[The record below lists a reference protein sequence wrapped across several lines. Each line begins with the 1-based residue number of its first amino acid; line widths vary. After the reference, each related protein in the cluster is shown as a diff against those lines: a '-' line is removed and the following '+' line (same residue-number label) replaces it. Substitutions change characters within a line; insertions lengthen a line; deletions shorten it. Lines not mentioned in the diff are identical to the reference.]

1 MGTIAWT
8 AGTGPLAGFADGFR
22 REFVRQGHPASSAKH
37 HLVLMGQL
45 DRWLASEGLAVADL
59 SCEVAERFFVSRRA
73 RGQRRVPTM
82 EALSP
87 LFVYLIG
94 LGVLD
99 YDAMRPPRTVR
110 DDLLD
115 RYQRHLVDERGLM
128 PSTVLRYVRFARRFL
143 SERAHRRGV
152 PIGFEDLASADVHAF
167 MLDAGA
173 RLVVESAKREA
184 ADLRALLRFM
194 YLSGL
199 TITDLGS
206 AMPPVAVWRGTRLP
220 MTMSASQVDGVLQ
233 SCDRTTATGRRDYA
247 ILVLLAR
254 LGLRSGEVAALH
266 LDDIDWRAGEL
277 TVRGKARR
285 SDRLPMPH
293 QVGEALTD
301 YLRHDRPSCE
311 HRTVILTRYAPPRP
325 IHPSSITSIV
335 YRACHR
341 SGVDRVGGHRLR
353 HALASELL
361 RRGGP
366 LTEIAQVL
374 RHSDLGTTAAYA
386 KIDRITLRGLA
397 QSWPAVSR

>member
-1 MGTIAWT
+1 MGTVAWT
-8 AGTGPLAGFADGFR
+8 AGNGPLTGFAGGFR
-22 REFVRQGHPASSAKH
+22 GELARLGHPPGSAKH
-37 HLVLMGQL
+37 HLVMMGQL
-45 DRWLASEGLAVADL
+45 DRWLAAEGLTAADL
-59 SCEVAERFFVSRRA
+59 SCGVAEQFFASRRA

-94 LGVLD
+94 LGVVD
-99 YDAMRPPRTVR
+99 HDAMRAPRTAV
-110 DDLLD
+110 DDALD
-115 RYQRHLVDERGLM
+115 RYREHLVDQRGLM
-128 PSTVLRYVRFARRFL
+128 PGTVLRYVRFARRFL
-143 SERAHRRGV
+143 SERAGRQGV
-152 PIGFEDLASADVHAF
+152 PIGFEGLTSADVHAF
-167 MLDAGA
+167 MLDAGS

-184 ADLRALLRFM
+184 ADLRALLRFL

-220 MTMSASQVDGVLQ
+220 MTMAASQVDRLLE
-233 SCDRTTATGRRDYA
+233 SCDRSTATGRRDYT
-247 ILVLLAR
+247 IMVLLAK

-285 SDRLPMPH
+285 RDRLPIPQ
-293 QVGEALTD
+293 QVGEAIAE
-301 YLRHDRPSCE
+301 YLSHDRVPCE
-311 HRTVILTRYAPPRP
+311 HRNVILTRYAPARP

-341 SGVDRVGGHRLR
+341 SGLDRVGGHRLR

-374 RHSDLGTTAAYA
+374 RHSDLGTTAGYA
-386 KIDRITLRGLA
+386 KIDRIALRGLA
-397 QSWPAVSR
+397 QPWPVVNR

>member
-22 REFVRQGHPASSAKH
+22 HELARLGHPTGSAKH
-37 HLVLMGQL
+37 HLVVMGQL
-45 DRWLASEGLAVADL
+45 DRWLASERFAAADL
-59 SCEVAERFFVSRRA
+59 SCEIAERFFASRRA

-94 LGVLD
+94 LGVVD
-99 YDAMRPPRTVR
+99 HDAMRAPRTVK

-115 RYQRHLVDERGLM
+115 RYRQHLVDARGLM

-152 PIGFEDLASADVHAF
+152 LIGFEDLASADVHAF
-167 MLDAGA
+167 MLDAGS

-184 ADLRALLRFM
+184 ADLRALLRFL

-199 TITDLGS
+199 TVTDLGS

-220 MTMSASQVDGVLQ
+220 MSMTASQVDAILQ
-233 SCDRTTATGRRDYA
+233 SCDRSTSTGRRDYA

-266 LDDIDWRAGEL
+266 LDDFDWRAGEL
-277 TVRGKARR
+277 TVRGKARH
-285 SDRLPMPH
+285 SDRLPMPI
-293 QVGEALTD
+293 QVGEALAD

-311 HRTVILTRYAPPRP
+311 CRNAILTRYAPARP

-341 SGVDRVGGHRLR
+341 SGLARVGGHRLR

-374 RHSDLGTTAAYA
+374 RHSDLGTTAGYA

-397 QSWPAVSR
+397 QSWPVVR